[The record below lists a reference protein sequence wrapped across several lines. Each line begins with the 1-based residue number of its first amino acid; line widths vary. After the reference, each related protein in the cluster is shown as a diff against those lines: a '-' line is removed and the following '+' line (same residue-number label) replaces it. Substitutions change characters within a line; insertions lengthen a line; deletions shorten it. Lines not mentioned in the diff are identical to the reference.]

1 MSGTHKSIGDT
12 TTTTTTTTT
21 TSSNAKL
28 EMTSPFQALEKLSAS
43 VSYDNDRQR
52 YGLDGKVTL
61 GRDKSNAYYSTL
73 NALKPLSPGS
83 LRVTWSAGTPLPG
96 LRKLE
101 ASVEH
106 SADSG
111 SLSTV
116 LKASK
121 GRRSQVQVTVTGSD
135 RGVAGVS
142 RDLSG
147 DLTVKSDVS
156 GLEDVTASLTHKDDG
171 RQYEL
176 SGAVTRNNDR

>member
-1 MSGTHKSIGDT
+1 MALTMGGIHKSNAAS
-12 TTTTTTTTT
+12 
-21 TSSNAKL
+21 TSSNARL

-43 VSYDNDRQR
+43 VSYDNDHQR

-83 LRVTWSAGTPLPG
+83 VRVTWSAGTPLRG
-96 LRKLE
+96 FRRLE

-106 SADSG
+106 SADPG

-121 GRRSQVQVTVTGSD
+121 GKSQAQVTVTGSD
-135 RGVAGVS
+135 RSVAGVS

-147 DLTVKSDVS
+147 DVTVKSDVPW
-156 GLEDVTASLTHKDDG
+156 LEDVTVAVTHKDDG
-171 RQYEL
+171 RSYQCH
-176 SGAVTRNNDR
+176 GAVSHNDDR